1 MTQLRASIFG
11 LMEPSRKVSAR
22 ELWAE
27 IARDVASEF
36 DDEYLYDDDWGYRL
50 VIRTDP
56 LSSPDNAIVRYRTI
70 RASIRRRPG
79 APTLLDLSVGNLF
92 ARADSPIPRPL
103 QVIDDPRYAQWAR
116 HAGQV
121 PLETHAQLIERFIA
135 DVQDVGWGLEQA
147 KLQPLNIGPPQVRNG
162 AGVRA
167 LPTGKFNQLARAP
180 AASPPADIDLVIVEP
195 RRGRSPRAAG
205 QVEAAIKSMF
215 GQRGAWTPRIGA
227 AKEPSEGAVSLIL
240 LDDRSDLAKEH
251 DLREMLR
258 LAESRGCG
266 FKLAKA
272 SSIAKPYPAQNIA
285 YDLFAI
291 AGGRPWVPADA
302 QPALCS
308 LDAGHDKTG
317 GRSRWVKVETD
328 RQHAIV
334 GVKVIDTQLA
344 EHIPAGVLPRLWPA
358 DPEAILCRDGRMS
371 QERALIETRAA
382 SEKRPLI
389 EAKKSPTAILWRGT
403 DTERGPALFGDAVV
417 DEHGEVLI
425 QTVPQDVRDYRH
437 PVRLTVS
444 GGGTVE
450 VTTAFLHQQ
459 AVPGLSLFHMSR
471 LPGALYFAD
480 LVSKL
485 TGDGWPKAI
494 GRGFRVP
501 SIIP

>member
-1 MTQLRASIFG
+1 MTQLRASIYG
-11 LMEPSRKVSAR
+11 LMEPSRRVSAR

-27 IARDVASEF
+27 IAGNVAAEF
-36 DDEYLYDDDWGYRL
+36 SDDYLYDDDRGYGL
-50 VIRTDP
+50 VVRADP
-56 LSSPDNAIVRYRTI
+56 VLSPDKVIVRYRTI
-70 RASIRRRPG
+70 RASIRRRSG

-92 ARADSPIPRPL
+92 SRTESPMPDPV
-103 QVIDDPRYAQWAR
+103 QVVDDPRYAQWAR

-121 PLETHAQLIERFIA
+121 PLDAHAALIERFIA
-135 DVQDVGWGLEQA
+135 DVQDAGWGLEQA
-147 KLQPLNIGPPQVRNG
+147 TLRPLRIAAPQVRNG

-167 LPTGKFNQLARAP
+167 LPTGKFHQMARAP
-180 AASPPADIDLVIVEP
+180 AASPPADIGLVIVEP
-195 RRGRSPRAAG
+195 RLGFSPRAAWPIE
-205 QVEAAIKSMF
+205 QAIQSLF
-215 GQRGAWTPRIGA
+215 GQRGAWAPRITSA
-227 AKEPSEGAVSLIL
+227 NEPRVGAVSLIV
-240 LDDRSDLAKEH
+240 LDDRSDLADEH

-258 LAESRGCG
+258 HAESRGCG

-308 LDAGHDKTG
+308 LDAGHDKPG

-334 GVKVIDTQLA
+334 CVKVIDTQLA
-344 EHIPAGVLPRLWPA
+344 EHIPADVLPPLWPG
-358 DPEAILCRDGRMS
+358 DPGAILCRDGRMS
-371 QERALIETRAA
+371 KERALIETRAA
-382 SEKRPLI
+382 SEHRRLI
-389 EAKKSPTAILWRGT
+389 EAKKSPTAILWRGS
-403 DTERGPALFGDAVV
+403 DSERSPALFGDAVV

-425 QTVPQDVRDYRH
+425 QTVPQDVRDYKH

-444 GGGTVE
+444 GGDPVGM
-450 VTTAFLHQQ
+450 TTAFLHQQ

-485 TGDGWPKAI
+485 TSDGWPKAV
-494 GRGFRVP
+494 GRGFRIP
-501 SIIP
+501 GIIP

>member
-1 MTQLRASIFG
+1 MTPLRASIYG
-11 LMEPSRKVSAR
+11 LMEPSRRVSAR

-27 IARDVASEF
+27 IAGNVAAEF
-36 DDEYLYDDDWGYRL
+36 SDDYLHDDDWGYRL
-50 VIRTDP
+50 VVRADT
-56 LSSPDNAIVRYRTI
+56 LLSPDKAIVRYRTI

-92 ARADSPIPRPL
+92 SRAESSVPDAI
-103 QVIDDPRYAQWAR
+103 QIVDDPRYAQWAR

-121 PLETHAQLIERFIA
+121 PLQAHAQLIERFIA
-135 DVQDVGWGLEQA
+135 DVQDAGWGLEQA
-147 KLQPLNIGPPQVRNG
+147 KLQALNIGAPQVRNG

-167 LPTGKFNQLARAP
+167 LPAGKFNQLARAP
-180 AASPPADIDLVIVEP
+180 ATSPPADIDLVIVQP
-195 RRGRSPRAAG
+195 RRSRSPRAAG
-205 QVEAAIKSMF
+205 QIEAAIQSMF
-215 GQRGAWTPRIGA
+215 GHRGAWAPRITSA
-227 AKEPSEGAVSLIL
+227 NEPREGAVSLIL
-240 LDDRSDLAKEH
+240 LDDGSDLAEEH
-251 DLREMLR
+251 ELREMLR

-266 FKLAKA
+266 FKLAKT
-272 SSIAKPYPAQNIA
+272 SSIAKPYPTQNIV
-285 YDLFAI
+285 YDLFTI

-334 GVKVIDTQLA
+334 GVNVIDTQLA
-344 EHIPAGVLPRLWPA
+344 EHIPADVLPRLWPA

-382 SEKRPLI
+382 SENRPLI
-389 EAKKSPTAILWRGT
+389 EAKKSPTAILWRGA
-403 DTERGPALFGDAVV
+403 DAELGPALFGDAVV

-444 GGGTVE
+444 GGDTVE
-450 VTTAFLHQQ
+450 MTTTFLHQQ

-485 TGDGWPKAI
+485 TSDGWPKAV

-501 SIIP
+501 GIIP